1 MVLYFIKKIWF
12 AIIKKDYISLI
23 PYKNWFI
30 IYDFDSYLDV
40 LHPCNIKGNRI
51 KIKLLTLFW
60 ATHIVLPFMNNKFF
74 PSNFLFILIIIIGT
88 IITLSSPH
96 WLTIW
101 VGLELNL
108 IGFLPLINIKGKS
121 LEAEASIKYFII
133 QRIRSRILIIASLVL
148 YNYNISWY
156 SIFNHK
162 ILSTIILLSLILKLG
177 GAPLHFW
184 LPNITKQITW
194 LILFLIL
201 TWQKLAPLFILTL
214 ISNLN
219 ILILI
224 SLISTLLGSI
234 IILNQTNIQLIITY
248 SSISHLGWILS
259 IIIINRSLTFIYFIN
274 YIIISIPLINI
285 LNNYTNNYTYTLTH
299 KNKINKLI
307 IPSLILSLAGL
318 PPLLGFLSK
327 LLILISLIHINFII
341 ITLLLF
347 LGTLISL
354 FFYLNLTLIVTIK
367 SYFLFENNIII
378 KPYNLII
385 ILNTF
390 SIFIFYIIIN
400 ITIKYAMTILH

>member
-1 MVLYFIKKIWF
+1 
-12 AIIKKDYISLI
+12 
-23 PYKNWFI
+23 
-30 IYDFDSYLDV
+30 
-40 LHPCNIKGNRI
+40 
-51 KIKLLTLFW
+51 
-60 ATHIVLPFMNNKFF
+60 MNNKFF

-88 IITLSSPH
+88 ITTLSSPH

-133 QRIRSRILIIASLVL
+133 QRISSSVLIISSLIL

-162 ILSTIILLSLILKLG
+162 ILSSLILISLILKLG

-184 LPNITKQITW
+184 LPNLTKQITW

-201 TWQKLAPLFILTL
+201 TWQKIAPLFIITL
-214 ISNLN
+214 ITN
-219 ILILI
+219 ISTIILI
-224 SLISTLLGSI
+224 SLLSTLIGSI

-259 IIIINRSLTFIYFIN
+259 IIIINRSLTLIYFIN
-274 YIIISIPLINI
+274 YIIISVPLMYI
-285 LNNYTNNYTYTLTH
+285 LNIYTNNYLYTLTQ

-318 PPLLGFLSK
+318 PPLLGFISK
-327 LLILISLIHINFII
+327 LLILISLIQINFII

-347 LGTLISL
+347 VGALISL
-354 FFYLNLTLIVTIK
+354 FFYLNITLITTIK
-367 SYFLFENNIII
+367 SYFLFEDPTILKNNNIIF
-378 KPYNLII
+378 
-385 ILNTF
+385 ILNIF
-390 SIFIFYIIIN
+390 SIFIFYFIIN
-400 ITIKYAMTILH
+400 IIIKYAMTFLH